1 MIVVMMT
8 ACRWSW
14 WWYDNW
20 GIYDDG
26 SGGGDGD
33 NDNVKDD
40 LVTLTVVFLISLPMM
55 MMVAVMVMTYC
66 WICGFDDLLQTL
78 IIYSLNFFS
87 FTVVARRHS
96 PRVFWGWSS
105 GIGPNEK
112 YSYNY

>member
-66 WICGFDDLLQTL
+66 WICGFDDLIQTL
-78 IIYSLNFFS
+78 TIYSLYFFP